1 MSDDP
6 LPVPGAAPN
15 EALRPVRFALAAVS
29 AALLFAM
36 MGTTVVDVVGRYLLS
51 RPLPGAT
58 EITELLLAG
67 VIFTGLPA
75 ICLDD
80 GHVTV
85 DLVTDRLPAWT
96 RTIRLLVM
104 RLVVA
109 GALAV
114 IGWRLFVQGR
124 RLAGFGDVSVLLRL
138 PVAPVAYA
146 AAGLCILS
154 ALLLLVLIVT
164 RAGEGGRR
172 RLPPR

>member
-15 EALRPVRFALAAVS
+15 EALRPVRLALAAVS

-36 MGTTVVDVVGRYLLS
+36 MGTTVVDVVGRYFLG
-51 RPLPGAT
+51 RPLAGAT

-85 DLVTDRLPAWT
+85 DLVTDRLPEWT
-96 RTIRLLVM
+96 RAIRLSVM

-154 ALLLLVLIVT
+154 ALLLLVLVAT
-164 RAGEGGRR
+164 RADEGGRR